1 MLDDKRLHTLLE
13 STLAGLGYELVD
25 VESSRSGGM
34 VRVFIDRPGG
44 VDVDDCAAVSNHLT
58 RLFAVEGIDYDRLE
72 VSSPGLDRPLR
83 KRADFQ
89 RFAGERVQVKMRV
102 PLQGRKNFQGV
113 LRGAS
118 ESAIQ
123 LEVEGSVLTLDLAML
138 DKARLVPDFN
148 GDHR

>member
-1 MLDDKRLHTLLE
+1 LDDKRLHTLLE
-13 STLAGLGYELVD
+13 GTLAGLGYELVD

-44 VDVDDCAAVSNHLT
+44 VDVDHCAEVSNHLT
-58 RLFAVEGIDYDRLE
+58 RLFAVEGIQYDRLE

-102 PLQGRKNFQGV
+102 PLQGRKNFQGI

-118 ESAIQ
+118 DTGIQ
-123 LEVEGSVLTLDLAML
+123 LEVDGTLMTLELSML
-138 DKARLVPDFN
+138 DKARLVPDFS
-148 GDHR
+148 GEHR

>member
-1 MLDDKRLHTLLE
+1 VLDDKRLHTLLE
-13 STLAGLGYELVD
+13 NTLAGLGYELVD
-25 VESSRSGGM
+25 LELSRSGGM
-34 VRVFIDRPGG
+34 MRVFIDRPDG
-44 VDVDDCAAVSNHLT
+44 VDVDHCAEVSNHLT

-83 KRADFQ
+83 KSADFR
-89 RFAGERVQVKMRV
+89 RFTGERVQIKMRV

-118 ESAIQ
+118 DSEIQ
-123 LEVEGSVLTLDLAML
+123 LEVDGAMMTLDLSML
-138 DKARLVPDFN
+138 DKARLVPDFS